1 MILHTASEGVTLAK
15 KLENDSAK
23 FYEDLAQRYAKEAET
38 FLSFAKDNK
47 KNIVQTERVYF
58 GVITDAI
65 EGCYAFN
72 LDTDNYIL
80 ETAMPVGATLGDS
93 VKRAIA
99 IEDTII
105 KFYSDAAEQSK
116 PLLADVPRA
125 FALVARKRSEV
136 RKPQLMALI
145 NK

>member
-72 LDTDNYIL
+72 LDTDKYIL
-80 ETAMPVGATLGDS
+80 ETIIPDGATIGDS
-93 VKRAIA
+93 VKRALA
-99 IEDTII
+99 IEDTIMR
-105 KFYSDAAEQSK
+105 FYSDAAEQSK

-125 FALVARKRSEV
+125 FALIARKRTEA